1 VEEQTMPTDLT
12 DLNAPISTYLDD
24 LAAFDEDCRGYDE
37 EDDLEEVQ
45 PEDEDPRE
53 FLTDLW
59 SLTW

>member
-1 VEEQTMPTDLT
+1 MPNDTIV
-12 DLNAPISTYLDD
+12 LNAPISTYVDD
-24 LAAFDEDCRGYDE
+24 FARSFDDECRGYDE

-59 SLTW
+59 ALTW